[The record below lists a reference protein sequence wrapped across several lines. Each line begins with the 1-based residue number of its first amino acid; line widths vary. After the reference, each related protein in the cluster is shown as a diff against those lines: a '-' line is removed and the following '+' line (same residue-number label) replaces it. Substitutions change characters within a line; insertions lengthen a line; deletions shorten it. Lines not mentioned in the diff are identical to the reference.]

1 MKRVLTGLQPTGRLT
16 LGNYIGGISQMKK
29 FQDEY
34 ESFIF
39 VADMHAITIEQD
51 PTKLNESIKSLL
63 ALYLAC
69 GVDKNKNTFY
79 IQSENLYHANL
90 SWVLECNTGFGQL
103 SRMTQFKDKSQK
115 KINVTSGLFT
125 YPVLMASDI
134 LLYDAHFV
142 PTGIDQKQH
151 VELTRDIAINFN
163 KKYGETFVIPEPI
176 IPSLGAKIMDLQ
188 NPNIKMSKSNE
199 NEKGVIFLLDSEEV
213 IRKKI
218 KSSVTDSENEIYY
231 NPETKPGIANLLTIY
246 ACMKNITIKEAE
258 EYFKGKNYGT
268 LKNEVTEAVLGVVL
282 PIQEKYYEYLNSNE
296 IAEILEKGNLK
307 TQQIAKEKFNIVKNK
322 VGLGRKNYLV

>member
-163 KKYGETFVIPEPI
+163 KKYGETFVVPEPI

-246 ACMKNITIKEAE
+246 ACMKNITIKIIGA
-258 EYFKGKNYGT
+258 
-268 LKNEVTEAVLGVVL
+268 
-282 PIQEKYYEYLNSNE
+282 
-296 IAEILEKGNLK
+296 
-307 TQQIAKEKFNIVKNK
+307 
-322 VGLGRKNYLV
+322 